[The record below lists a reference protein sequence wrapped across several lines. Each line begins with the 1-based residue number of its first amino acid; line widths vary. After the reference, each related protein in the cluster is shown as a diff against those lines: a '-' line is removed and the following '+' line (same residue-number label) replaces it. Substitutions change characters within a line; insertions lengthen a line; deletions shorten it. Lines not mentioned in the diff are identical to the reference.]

1 MNTVPSNKTKEGK
14 SSQINITTD
23 ATLAQDDNSI
33 KAFENQQIMFMQSAT
48 TSGNR
53 LSMRLQERRSTKPEF
68 KELSHQ
74 VARYRAASVRV
85 PTLAAA
91 TSLPNRG
98 NYQVNIE
105 GNTQFEQS
113 LNYLDKIFADQA
125 ASGSSFLQRASQNI
139 FQAQIARY
147 GGKTAKLPEQQ

>member
-1 MNTVPSNKTKEGK
+1 
-14 SSQINITTD
+14 
-23 ATLAQDDNSI
+23 
-33 KAFENQQIMFMQSAT
+33 MFMQSAT

-53 LSMRLQERRSTKPEF
+53 LSMRLQDRRSTKPEF

-85 PTLAAA
+85 PTLSAA
-91 TSLPNRG
+91 TGLPNSG

-125 ASGSSFLQRASQNI
+125 ASSGTSFLQRAS
-139 FQAQIARY
+139 
-147 GGKTAKLPEQQ
+147 